1 MRLASWLGILALG
14 AGLARV
20 ASAQELKNDGF
31 GTGQSVGFQAG
42 FSEGEVG
49 AVRLTP
55 PGRALI
61 SRVSFLFGG
70 ATTTQFI
77 TLRIWDDRDGTDI
90 PGAQL
95 YEADYEL
102 TGANDASQQID
113 LLGESIIVDGPFRV
127 GVELTQGGLPSLATD
142 TDLTIA
148 ADRNFIGGPRDGDA
162 STRSW
167 QRAASLGL
175 TGDFVIRA
183 TVQPFGGPADASV
196 RDGGRDG
203 GADASVDGGAG
214 DGGDSGCG
222 CQAGG
227 RRDRGPAGA
236 GVLAAL
242 LALAALGASLALARR
257 RRRVL

>member
-1 MRLASWLGILALG
+1 MRLALVMGVLGL
-14 AGLARV
+14 LARV

-31 GTGQSVGFQAG
+31 GNGQQVVFQGG

-55 PGRALI
+55 PGRALL

-70 ATTTQFI
+70 ATTTQFV
-77 TLRIWDDRDGTDI
+77 TVRIWDDRDGTDI
-90 PGAQL
+90 PGQQL
-95 YEADYEL
+95 YEGDYEI

-127 GVELTQGGLPSLATD
+127 GVEFTHTGFPGLAIDGDMS
-142 TDLTIA
+142 IA

-167 QRAASLGL
+167 RRATSFGL
-175 TGDFVIRA
+175 TGDFIIRA
-183 TVQPFGGPADASV
+183 TVQPFGGPGDASV
-196 RDGGRDG
+196 RDAGRDG
-203 GADASVDGGAG
+203 GADGAVDGGSG
-214 DGGDSGCG
+214 DGGDGGCG
-222 CQAGG
+222 CRAGG
-227 RRDRGPAGA
+227 RDHGPAGA
-236 GVLAAL
+236 GVMAAL
-242 LALAALGASLALARR
+242 LTLAALGLALARR